1 MVSLGGNLGIG
12 EDLLDQGG
20 RLGALLVATVSAV
33 AVGHLEVEGSVVVA
47 RHVAAAAVG
56 TAVHLRDRRE
66 HFGQKTDCG
75 RLPNMTRAL

>member
-56 TAVHLRDRRE
+56 TAVHLRDASR
-66 HFGQKTDCG
+66 T
-75 RLPNMTRAL
+75 LRAKDGLWTEV